1 MPEAPLFL
9 ETYSLVT
16 RVAVAV
22 VLFGGLAV
30 VLARSDLS
38 TRTGIGIW
46 LTLFLVTLI
55 WFIGVFY
62 VARLGL
68 FQAGTTRVPLIP
80 FAVFVPL
87 GIGLWL
93 LVRSDN
99 IAKVI
104 DATPASWLVGVQ
116 MYRVIGGIFLVM
128 WSIGLLPGQF
138 ALPAGA
144 GDVLVG
150 VLALVVAIMLAR
162 RVNGARTA
170 AYGWN
175 ALGIIDLLLALT
187 LGFLSSPG
195 PFQMLA
201 LDNPNILTTAYP
213 TVLIP
218 AFAVPLSLI
227 LHGLSIWKLQR
238 DGARDTPT

>member
-1 MPEAPLFL
+1 MSQSVEFL
-9 ETYSLVT
+9 ETYSIVT
-16 RVAVAV
+16 RVVVAV

-30 VLARSDLS
+30 ILARTELS
-38 TRTGIGIW
+38 VGARIRTW
-46 LTLFLVTLI
+46 LVLFLISLA
-55 WFIGVFY
+55 WFFAVLY

-87 GIGLWL
+87 GVGLWL
-93 LVRSDN
+93 LCRSDTV
-99 IAKVI
+99 AKVI

-116 MYRVIGGIFLVM
+116 AYRVVGGIFLVM
-128 WSIGLLPGQF
+128 WSHGLLPGQF

-150 VLALVVAIMLAR
+150 VLAIVVAAILAR
-162 RVNGARTA
+162 RVSGARTA

-175 ALGIIDLLLALT
+175 ALGIFDLLLALT

-195 PFQMLA
+195 RFQLLA

-227 LHGLSIWKLQR
+227 LHGLCIWKLRR
-238 DGARDTPT
+238 DGFHAA